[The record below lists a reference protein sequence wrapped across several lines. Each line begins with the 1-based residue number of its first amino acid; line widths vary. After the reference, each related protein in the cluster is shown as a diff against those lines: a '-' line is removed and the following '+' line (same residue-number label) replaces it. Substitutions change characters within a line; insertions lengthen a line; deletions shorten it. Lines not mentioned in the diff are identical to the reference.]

1 MEPHRGDCKF
11 QRDPRLNEILFPSY
25 TDKRCMEIIS
35 MYEPAEENITKS
47 ESAVE
52 LGHVEGQVVGTLDLW
67 PRFVAGAME
76 DIFWLSSKLSRSQLA
91 FFWSF
96 VVSCERF
103 FVFGGPIFHF
113 GWLSRLLLDH
123 LMTKRFHQKER
134 KDHVSNQTVPFSS
147 FDDRAKRFSDIFTFL
162 SAIQSR

>member
-52 LGHVEGQVVGTLDLW
+52 LGHVEGQVVGTLDL
-67 PRFVAGAME
+67 
-76 DIFWLSSKLSRSQLA
+76 
-91 FFWSF
+91 
-96 VVSCERF
+96 
-103 FVFGGPIFHF
+103 
-113 GWLSRLLLDH
+113 
-123 LMTKRFHQKER
+123 
-134 KDHVSNQTVPFSS
+134 
-147 FDDRAKRFSDIFTFL
+147 
-162 SAIQSR
+162 